1 MSIFNLRLALMALCL
16 VIFVVAFAGLLLAS
30 WRHHRAV
37 KLGQENFHA
46 ELWVEIA
53 WTLAPCV
60 IVLLLVWPTARLFW
74 TS

>member
-1 MSIFNLRLALMALCL
+1 MTVFYFRWALMVFCL
-16 VIFVVAFAGLLLAS
+16 LIFIGSFAALLLAA

-37 KLGQENFHA
+37 KHGLENFHDA
-46 ELWVEIA
+46 LWVEIA

-74 TS
+74 TY